1 MDIRRMSQGAS
12 ADSSAE
18 EKLLKQLQLF
28 HRNGS
33 VLKSD
38 VNAIKS
44 NHIELE
50 YKTLLVDA
58 EREIR

>member
-28 HRNGS
+28 HKNGN

-38 VNAIKS
+38 VNAIK
-44 NHIELE
+44 
-50 YKTLLVDA
+50 
-58 EREIR
+58 